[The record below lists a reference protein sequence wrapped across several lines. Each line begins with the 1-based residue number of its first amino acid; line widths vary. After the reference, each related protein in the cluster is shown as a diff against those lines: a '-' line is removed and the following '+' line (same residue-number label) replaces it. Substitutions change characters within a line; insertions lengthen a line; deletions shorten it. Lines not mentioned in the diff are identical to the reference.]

1 MIKEKTSRAGI
12 RSGLFAVSMLI
23 AVGGASMPRQAHAF
37 ATSADIIKLG
47 ITEGKNIAAQTKS
60 YLEGLTKST
69 NSVIDS
75 LLDFST
81 QESANNANAM
91 KFQANMAD
99 TQNAR
104 AVQLETEKAR
114 YNAQK
119 SATSGASLCNNIT
132 GAAATQNLEHIMN
145 VWRSGGVQTML
156 AADNGHI
163 PGKRGAVTASTLA
176 DTYEVG
182 HCAHS
187 ATDADYQSGRCS
199 HKPGDTPTQPKTT
212 ASVGSDGFVGAAD
225 DQNADLILNSTDL
238 TPEQQASMGR
248 LVELLSPDPAGQTVV
263 ASQVDSEE
271 RRRLFRQA
279 DKLRARKSVVH
290 SIVAGLVGQNAVLK
304 SAGDEDSQ
312 GKAAAWAEA
321 TAAKVAGYVKKC
333 VGGTCKYF
341 PNGVS
346 VNDIMELESRY
357 WFYNLT
363 FGIFASAEGQAPSQK
378 DLNEMQAFKMVMDY
392 RRFRTEREIDMSLA
406 EILSIMIEQ
415 QQDNNNGNN

>member
-1 MIKEKTSRAGI
+1 MSKNNAPRSGI
-12 RSGLFAVSMLI
+12 RTGLLTMTMFVAI
-23 AVGGASMPRQAHAF
+23 GGVAAPRQAHAF
-37 ATSADIIKLG
+37 ATSADIIHLG
-47 ITEGKNIAAQTKS
+47 ITEGKNIVAQTKS
-60 YLEGLTKST
+60 YLEGMVKST
-69 NSVIDS
+69 NSIIDS

-81 QESANNANAM
+81 QQSANNANAM
-91 KFQANMAD
+91 KFQANLAD

-104 AVQLETEKAR
+104 AVQLATETAR
-114 YNAQK
+114 YDAQK

-132 GAAATQNLEHIMN
+132 GAAATQNLEHLMG
-145 VWRSGGVQTML
+145 VWRSGAVQTML

-163 PGKRGAVTASTLA
+163 PGKRGVVTASTIA
-176 DTYEVG
+176 DTYETG

-187 ATDADYQSGRCS
+187 ATDSDNQIGRCGR
-199 HKPGDTPTQPKTT
+199 KPGDAATQPKTT
-212 ASVGSDGFVGAAD
+212 ASTGADGYVAAAD
-225 DQNADLILNSTDL
+225 DQNADLILNATDL

-248 LVELLSPDPAGQTVV
+248 LVELLSPDPTGQVV
-263 ASQVDSEE
+263 VGSQADSEE
-271 RRRLFRQA
+271 RRRAFRMA
-279 DKLRARKSVVH
+279 DKMRARKSVVH
-290 SIVAGLVGQNAVLK
+290 SIVSGLVGQNAVLK

-333 VGGTCKYF
+333 VDGNCKYF

-392 RRFRTEREIDMSLA
+392 RRFRAEREIDMSLA

-415 QQDNNNGNN
+415 QQEKENGNP